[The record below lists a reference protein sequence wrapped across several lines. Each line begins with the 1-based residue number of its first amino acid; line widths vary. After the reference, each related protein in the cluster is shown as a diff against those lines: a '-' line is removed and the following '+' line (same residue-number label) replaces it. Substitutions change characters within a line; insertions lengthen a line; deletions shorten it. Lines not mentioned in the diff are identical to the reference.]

1 MAEEAVDEAIA
12 HFGLK
17 PKGISNPPLVSGV
30 EGFME
35 NIKLDGSC
43 PTSKLK
49 LIGAHGF
56 SNTLFINLIQHYGVE
71 TEVAKHLTE
80 SYGDRAWMV
89 AALCA
94 PTERGFP
101 VRGERISPLYPY
113 VDGEIRYACRHEYAE
128 TAADAIGRRTRLSFL
143 NAQASLEALPKI
155 IDLMAEEHQWSEKRK
170 AFEWTDAVQY
180 LGTMGLQ
187 PHKLTLTR
195 ADVENG
201 NVGGYDDEL
210 YARHGKPRSTIPR
223 RLISHLL
230 TQSTDQP
237 NETLETDARMISGRN
252 PAINQEVVSENI
264 NPAISK
270 DSPANK

>member
-12 HFGLK
+12 HFNLK
-17 PKGISNPPLVSGV
+17 PKGVSNPPLVSGV
-30 EGFME
+30 EGFHE

-56 SNTLFINLIQHYGVE
+56 SNTLFINIIQHYGIE

-94 PTERGFP
+94 PTEKGFP

-195 ADVENG
+195 DQVEKG
-201 NVGGYDDEL
+201 DVGGYDEGF
-210 YARHGKPRSTIPR
+210 YARHGK
-223 RLISHLL
+223 
-230 TQSTDQP
+230 
-237 NETLETDARMISGRN
+237 
-252 PAINQEVVSENI
+252 
-264 NPAISK
+264 
-270 DSPANK
+270 

>member
-1 MAEEAVDEAIA
+1 M
-12 HFGLK
+12 
-17 PKGISNPPLVSGV
+17 
-30 EGFME
+30 
-35 NIKLDGSC
+35 
-43 PTSKLK
+43 
-49 LIGAHGF
+49 
-56 SNTLFINLIQHYGVE
+56 
-71 TEVAKHLTE
+71 
-80 SYGDRAWMV
+80 
-89 AALCA
+89 
-94 PTERGFP
+94 
-101 VRGERISPLYPY
+101 
-113 VDGEIRYACRHEYAE
+113 DGEIRYACRHEYAE